1 MVSQAERLSRGSKVP
16 QRVNRW
22 VLMCESSSHSPHRQG
37 TGMRSPHYRCPA
49 GGSPH
54 SRCPAG
60 GRQPLDCVTR
70 CHQTLRAHGYST

>member
-37 TGMRSPHYRCPA
+37 TGMRSPH
-49 GGSPH
+49 
-54 SRCPAG
+54 SRCLAG
-60 GRQPLDCVTR
+60 RRQPLDCVTR